1 MKNNHLC
8 YKCGEKYGQDN
19 QCKNSQFTY
28 MLIDESKDLDILSM
42 CEELEKEI
50 SIQTIIKTNII

>member
-8 YKCGEKYGQDN
+8 YKCGEKYGQGH

-28 MLIDESKDLDILSM
+28 MLVDESKDLDFLSM
-42 CEELEKEI
+42 CEELEKET
-50 SIQTIIKTNII
+50 SIQKIIKTNII